1 MKILTYAVMCL
12 VALAL
17 ATACA
22 LWGGFAAATLWGWF
36 VVPLGVPEVSVL
48 HAMGLTLAMRA
59 LAGFSG
65 KPQPAKHE
73 DKMVALRAPGRR
85 AGRGDGVR
93 LARRWRSAGWCG
105 GRCDEGTAMK
115 PANNTAAMWRLSMRR
130 HAPRRARARWWLKNN
145 RNRRN
150 PMWDMRRPMKTDRRP
165 IRSDA
170 LFRYLH
176 RLNPR
181 PYERVWP

>member
-36 VVPLGVPEVSVL
+36 VVPLGVPEVSTL
-48 HAMGLTLAMRA
+48 HAMGLTLSMRA

-73 DKMVALRAPGRR
+73 DKMVSLRALGRVLSVATVAPG
-85 AGRGDGVR
+85 AALAIGWVVRG
-93 LARRWRSAGWCG
+93 
-105 GRCDEGTAMK
+105 AM
-115 PANNTAAMWRLSMRR
+115 
-130 HAPRRARARWWLKNN
+130 
-145 RNRRN
+145 
-150 PMWDMRRPMKTDRRP
+150 
-165 IRSDA
+165 
-170 LFRYLH
+170 
-176 RLNPR
+176 
-181 PYERVWP
+181 

>member
-48 HAMGLTLAMRA
+48 HAMGLTLALRA

-73 DKMVALRAPGRR
+73 DKMVALRALGRALGRVLAVATVAPG
-85 AGRGDGVR
+85 AALAIGWVVRG
-93 LARRWRSAGWCG
+93 
-105 GRCDEGTAMK
+105 AM
-115 PANNTAAMWRLSMRR
+115 
-130 HAPRRARARWWLKNN
+130 
-145 RNRRN
+145 
-150 PMWDMRRPMKTDRRP
+150 
-165 IRSDA
+165 
-170 LFRYLH
+170 
-176 RLNPR
+176 
-181 PYERVWP
+181 